1 MQQGQLPDKPL
12 RQSGWWKAQEYQH
25 FAQWYSTY
33 VFARKII
40 IRLRMDGETAGHQM
54 RLMLDVSCSRLRG
67 FIDAAHLGSAM
78 KKMAF
83 YHNVGKSRCLGASTE
98 PFDHKKHG
106 EDEKAIEE
114 ECIEL
119 KVKVALLSAEKEDW
133 KKKEEDWKRRESE
146 LKAEKDLLLERESDL
161 RAKTDLLFEKL
172 RKSFNPEDPWKRILH
187 SYRLETLPSRQSLAR
202 FLQIVP
208 DGLSIPL
215 APWTFTRLEA
225 TESEHR
231 RAFTCGEPGY
241 HCQMIS
247 RQIDL
252 LLDLYDKPGKIDW
265 TENAWISHWDSW
277 FMETISFC
285 LPDDCPVVTGRDTS
299 YYTSTGTKRPHSV
312 LYVLPE
318 LIGVFRGEEKRWAGT
333 LLAGI
338 LSGSGSE
345 KAKSPL
351 VELETKLVWMFY
363 GLEYI
368 LGYAAVGP
376 EVFVVA
382 LHEDSTGLYKIG
394 KSRAQQLLHFKRDT
408 KGSLPEILICLFNI
422 VRIIPVLGR
431 ICRELG
437 VERDI
442 VVFESPRK
450 TVRLNGFK
458 PVKKTY
464 DSEEAWRN
472 VQEIYEAIGLVN
484 EIVIPE
490 AGILLDSQHEYLLR
504 GANIERL
511 IGHQEPVP
519 GKKKGSHLFYPRL
532 SYAAKP
538 RNGPELIEALLDTI
552 KALEH
557 LHKLGWMHRDVRWP
571 NIRRSFDTGTWWLI
585 DLDDAAMSPQ
595 LSAPKHLAAA
605 SHAPELSL
613 GSGEHGKEVDI
624 WSLGYL
630 IRQTQQLEAL

>member
-1 MQQGQLPDKPL
+1 
-12 RQSGWWKAQEYQH
+12 
-25 FAQWYSTY
+25 
-33 VFARKII
+33 
-40 IRLRMDGETAGHQM
+40 
-54 RLMLDVSCSRLRG
+54 
-67 FIDAAHLGSAM
+67 
-78 KKMAF
+78 MAF

-98 PFDHKKHG
+98 PFGHKSIQEVYRNVCIFTYRDAEILFVHEELGDK
-106 EDEKAIEE
+106 EKLMGACSWAHQFFL

-146 LKAEKDLLLERESDL
+146 LKAEKDLLLERESEL
-161 RAKTDLLFEKL
+161 RAGTDLLLQKL

-215 APWTFTRLEA
+215 APWTFTRLAA
-225 TESEHR
+225 TESEYR

-252 LLDLYDKPGKIDW
+252 LLDLYDKPEKIDW

-277 FMETISFC
+277 FMETIFFC

-338 LSGSGSE
+338 E

-351 VELETKLVWMFY
+351 VELETKPVWMFY

-382 LHEDSTGLYKIG
+382 LHEDSTGVYKIG

-450 TVRLNGFK
+450 MVRLNGFK

-538 RNGPELIEALLDTI
+538 RNGPELVEALLDTI

-630 IRQTQQLEAL
+630 IRSWQSEHFIRPDLDTLSRILMQTDPAARGTLDDARRELERIYKMM